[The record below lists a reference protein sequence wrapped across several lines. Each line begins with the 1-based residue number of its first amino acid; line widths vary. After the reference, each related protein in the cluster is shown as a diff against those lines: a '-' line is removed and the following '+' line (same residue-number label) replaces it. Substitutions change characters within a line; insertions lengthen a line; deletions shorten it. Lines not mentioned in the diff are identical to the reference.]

1 MNPAKRN
8 IGAAIALIFVA
19 PLVAEYLL
27 GDLPLTLLPALLMLA
42 PFYGGGALTIREL
55 ARRNGRGWPTMLLL
69 GAAYTLLEEGFA
81 TQSLFNRN
89 YLGMN
94 LHLLDHAWMPAFGI
108 SAWWTLFMFNLHTF
122 WSIGVSIALVE
133 GLTPASAQKPWLGK
147 VGDSIVFLLFGIG
160 FAGNAAYS
168 VKHDHFVASGGQFAT
183 TAVFIVLLVCMAF
196 LIRFQ
201 TEPSSSGSTMSAGF
215 TGGATFVLGMGVL
228 KTPPGWGWG
237 AVATIAMIDAVFLAV
252 VGVLSRRQAWTA
264 LHTLSVG
271 GGGAIAYGVNA
282 FFQPPVVGG
291 KNAAV
296 VLASH
301 IIMLCAALAV
311 VAIGARRT
319 VAWVR
324 SEAEALSA
332 ILLSRIDA
340 GGEASEHPL

>member
-27 GDLPLTLLPALLMLA
+27 GDLPLTLLPALLLLA
-42 PFYGGGALTIREL
+42 PFYGGAALLIREL

-69 GAAYTLLEEGFA
+69 GAAYTLVEEGFA

-133 GLTPASAQKPWLGK
+133 GLTPASARKPWLGK
-147 VGDSIVFLLFGIG
+147 VGDTIVFLLFAAG

-168 VKHDHFVASGGQFAT
+168 VKHDHFIASCAQFAI
-183 TAVFIVLLVCMAF
+183 TAGFIVLLVCLAF
-196 LIRFQ
+196 LIRFRN
-201 TEPSSSGSTMSAGF
+201 ESGESGTVMSAWF
-215 TGGATFVLGMGVL
+215 TGAAALVLGMCVL
-228 KTPPGWGWG
+228 RTPPTWDWG
-237 AVATIAMIDAVFLAV
+237 AVATIAVIDAVFLAIL
-252 VGVLSRRQAWTA
+252 GALSWRREWTA
-264 LHTLSVG
+264 LHTLSIAA
-271 GGGAIAYGVNA
+271 GGALAYGVNA
-282 FFQPPVVGG
+282 FSQPPVVGG
-291 KNAAV
+291 SNKLV

-301 IIMLCAALAV
+301 IVMLCAAVAV
-311 VAIGARRT
+311 AAIGARRT
-319 VAWVR
+319 AAWVR
-324 SEAEALSA
+324 AEAETLSVN
-332 ILLSRIDA
+332 LMSRIDT
-340 GGEASEHPL
+340 GNGVSERTL